1 MPSSL
6 YVVIES
12 REKWWV
18 DLEGKAHGPYASK
31 QQAREEGEQLARFA
45 AHMGKHSELL
55 VQDESGRY
63 RVVWDS
69 VNEPHAGT
77 QIAATA
83 PPSRRSSAA

>member
-31 QQAREEGEQLARFA
+31 EQAIEEGRSLARFA
-45 AHMGKHSELL
+45 AHAGKHSELL
-55 VQDESGRY
+55 AQNDRGRY
-63 RVVWDS
+63 VVLWDS
-69 VNEPHAGT
+69 ENEPHA
-77 QIAATA
+77 AAYTH
-83 PPSRRSSAA
+83 RKTNAA